1 METKFNIDAVILWVD
16 GDDEAH
22 KIKVAKYLNNAD
34 LLNSKGFKTRFNQK
48 NEIQYCVDSILK
60 FAPYINTIYVL
71 TDNQIPSFLK
81 ESRSGIY
88 NKLKIIDHKIIFSG
102 FEDYLPVF
110 NSNAIE
116 TMVSRIPNLAENY
129 ICFNDDMILIKP
141 TKPTDFFDINGIP
154 IIRGKYMPFESDK
167 FFKKLAITSGLK
179 KIKTK
184 GYLGYKRKQDFFF
197 KLMGK
202 SNKICVNHTPFSFR
216 KSTMENFYA
225 KNHEIFLNNIKFRFR
240 NENNVLTQSIS
251 AFEEVNYNSA
261 ILKNDYQ
268 LIQLDS
274 PKKNIFWIKLKLYL
288 GKNNPEKIF
297 LNIQSLDLY
306 SVSKVNYLKK
316 WLDKLYL

>member
-1 METKFNIDAVILWVD
+1 MEKKFNIDVVILWVD
-16 GDDEAH
+16 GEDEAH
-22 KIKVAKYLNNAD
+22 KIKVAKYLNNVD

-48 NEIQYCVDSILK
+48 NEIKYCVDSILK
-60 FAPYINTIYVL
+60 FAPYVNSIYIV
-71 TDNQIPSFLK
+71 TDNQIPPFLK
-81 ESRSGIY
+81 ESNSDIY
-88 NKLKIIDHKIIFSG
+88 NKVKIIDHKVIFNG
-102 FEDYLPVF
+102 FDEYLPVF

-116 TMVSRIPNLAENY
+116 TMVSKIPNLSENY

-167 FFKKLAITSGLK
+167 FFKKLAIILGLK

-216 KSTMENFYA
+216 KSTMEIFFKMNPD
-225 KNHEIFLNNIKFRFR
+225 IFLNNIKFRFR
-240 NENNVLTQSIS
+240 NENNALTQSIS
-251 AFEEVNYNSA
+251 AFEEVNNNSA

-288 GKNNPEKIF
+288 GENNPKKIF

-306 SVSKVNYLKK
+306 SVSKVNYLKN